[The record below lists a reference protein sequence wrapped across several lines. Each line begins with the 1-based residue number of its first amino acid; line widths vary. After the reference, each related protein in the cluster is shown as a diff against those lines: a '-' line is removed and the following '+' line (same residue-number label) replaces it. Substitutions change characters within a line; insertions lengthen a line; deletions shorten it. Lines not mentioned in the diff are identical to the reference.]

1 VQPVAQQH
9 QLLQIPSEMIHG
21 QLLRLHQP
29 VVDGEHLQPTN
40 HLFKKTYQSIPS
52 LLVKE
57 LVGRAPE
64 KEHHN
69 GSKK

>member
-40 HLFKKTYQSIPS
+40 HLSKTTNHPF
-52 LLVKE
+52 LL
-57 LVGRAPE
+57 
-64 KEHHN
+64 
-69 GSKK
+69 S